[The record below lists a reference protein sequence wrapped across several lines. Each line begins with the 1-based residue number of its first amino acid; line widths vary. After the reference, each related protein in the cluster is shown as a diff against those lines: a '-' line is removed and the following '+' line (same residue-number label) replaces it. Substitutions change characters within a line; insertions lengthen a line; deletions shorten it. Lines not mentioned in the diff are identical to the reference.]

1 MLEYVWRQWD
11 FAPVKLDA
19 LRQQLLSPRVTV
31 ACSGSSG
38 EGAEAQAPPLLQVE
52 YMHREDDYLAGSYAL
67 GIRACLSLGLPDM
80 PQGLRSLSQQPPLR
94 CGCVMI
100 CADLLSIPLC
110 LRAGGDRA
118 VRAAVG
124 GTRRP

>member
-1 MLEYVWRQWD
+1 MCVRLGEVLEYVWRQWD

-38 EGAEAQAPPLLQVE
+38 EGAEVQPPPLLKVE

-67 GIRACLSLGLPDM
+67 GTRACLSLGLPDM
-80 PQGLRSLSQQPPLR
+80 PQGLRSLSP
-94 CGCVMI
+94 
-100 CADLLSIPLC
+100 SSHH
-110 LRAGGDRA
+110 
-118 VRAAVG
+118 
-124 GTRRP
+124 